1 MEVPSD
7 HRPAVEA
14 AQRRALTVG
23 AVASVV
29 VAVVLAVIV
38 SILLGALA
46 LVVLGAG
53 WVLLVQSAFARA
65 QDRVVAGIGREVRP
79 DELPGFRNALEGVA
93 LLTGVAEPAI
103 RLVDSPAANAMA
115 AAGAAGSTVVVT
127 SGILERDS
135 PVESEVLAAELLCR
149 VRDGSARY
157 ATLVAGLPPA
167 VRLAAGLSESS
178 LASTFGEQWALR
190 GDFDAVA
197 VTRYPPG
204 LICAFEKMQ
213 ERGTKVAGV
222 APSTAPMWI
231 APAVGR
237 DAGVAEAVD
246 RVANQPISYRIDA
259 LREL

>member
-1 MEVPSD
+1 MEESSD

-14 AQRRALTVG
+14 AQRRALAVG
-23 AVASVV
+23 AVAA
-29 VAVVLAVIV
+29 AVVGVLLAVLV
-38 SILLGALA
+38 SVILGALA
-46 LVVLGAG
+46 LVLLGAG
-53 WVLLVQSAFARA
+53 WVLFVQSAFAGA
-65 QDRVVAGIGREVRP
+65 QDRVVSGIGREVGR

-115 AAGAAGSTVVVT
+115 AAGTDDSTVVVT
-127 SGILERDS
+127 SGILEHGS

-157 ATLVAGLPPA
+157 ATLVSGLPPA
-167 VRLAAGLSESS
+167 VRLAAGLTEAS
-178 LASTFGEQWALR
+178 LASAFGDQWALR
-190 GDFDAVA
+190 GDFDAVS

-204 LICAFEKMQ
+204 LISAFEKMQ
-213 ERGTKVAGV
+213 DRGTEVAG
-222 APSTAPMWI
+222 APPSTAAMWI

-237 DAGVAEAVD
+237 EAGVAEAVD